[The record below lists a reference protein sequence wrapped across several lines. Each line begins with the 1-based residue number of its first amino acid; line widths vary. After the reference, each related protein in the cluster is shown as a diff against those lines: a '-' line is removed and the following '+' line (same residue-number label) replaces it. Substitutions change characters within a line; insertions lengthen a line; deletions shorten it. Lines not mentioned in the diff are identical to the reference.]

1 MLNLKNTEKKNKSF
15 MYQNLQR
22 SKCFNTNFSN
32 SIFDYACFRGA
43 HMKACAFDGCSFN
56 RSEFIGSNLKESRFK
71 GAHFENTVFEG
82 TKLEGA
88 DFKGATF
95 KNTYFVASG
104 VDQALNLDLNN
115 PEIRLF
121 DEMPV
126 LDLSPELQG
135 AIEKLMNNKF
145 VKNARVLD
153 TKDKTMNTISVMIL
167 LEHFG
172 EERLIEGIEKIE
184 TQIDRDFYTLS
195 YLIKMME
202 K

>member
-1 MLNLKNTEKKNKSF
+1 
-15 MYQNLQR
+15 
-22 SKCFNTNFSN
+22 
-32 SIFDYACFRGA
+32 
-43 HMKACAFDGCSFN
+43 MKACAFDGCTFS
-56 RSEFIGSNLKESRFK
+56 RSEFIGANLKESRFK

-82 TKLEGA
+82 TKLEGV

-104 VDQALNLDLNN
+104 VNQALNLDLNN
-115 PEIRLF
+115 SEIHIF
-121 DEMPV
+121 EEMPV
-126 LDLSPELQG
+126 LDLEPELKK
-135 AIEKLMNNKF
+135 AIEKLMSNKF

-172 EERLIEGIEKIE
+172 EKGLMEGIQKIEG
-184 TQIDRDFYTLS
+184 QLDRDFYTLS